1 MPTTFKKIL
10 WSVDGYL
17 DCFHLLSIVNNATM
31 HLGVQVSAESL
42 LSILLGIYLGVEL
55 LITSNKNFY
64 LSSYIYDVLVDV
76 KAQKYMR

>member
-1 MPTTFKKIL
+1 MDTWIVSTFCLL
-10 WSVDGYL
+10 WIMLPCTSVYK
-17 DCFHLLSIVNNATM
+17 CLL
-31 HLGVQVSAESL
+31 ESL